1 MLPYVMVR
9 NMFDELADTAF
20 NAHSVNGIMR
30 TDIRENE
37 TGYEVAIDLPGV
49 KKEDLSAE
57 LKDNYLVVSA
67 TVGHPEDDSNGDWR
81 YLRRERFVGTLQRSF
96 YVGDQIQQENIRAKY
111 EDGTLYLNIPKAI
124 PAAQI
129 EPKNLIAI
137 EG

>member
-1 MLPYVMVR
+1 MVR

-30 TDIRENE
+30 TDIRESENS
-37 TGYEVAIDLPGV
+37 YEVAIDLPGV

-57 LKDNYLVVSA
+57 LKDNYLVVTAS
-67 TVGHPEDDSNGDWR
+67 VGQKEDDNSGEWR

-96 YVGDQIQQENIRAKY
+96 YVGDKVQQENIHAKF
-111 EDGTLYLNIPKAI
+111 EDGTLRLTIPKV
-124 PAAQI
+124 I
-129 EPKNLIAI
+129 EVPQVEQKNLIAI

>member
-9 NMFDELADTAF
+9 NMFDEMADSAF
-20 NAHSVNGIMR
+20 SAHSTNGIMR
-30 TDIRENE
+30 TDIRESD

-67 TVGHPEDDSNGDWR
+67 TVGQPEEDNGEHWR
-81 YLRRERFVGTLQRSF
+81 YLRRERFVGTLRRSF
-96 YVGDQIQQENIRAKY
+96 YVGDKIEQDNIHAKF

-124 PAAQI
+124 PVAQV
-129 EPKNLIAI
+129 EQKNLIAI